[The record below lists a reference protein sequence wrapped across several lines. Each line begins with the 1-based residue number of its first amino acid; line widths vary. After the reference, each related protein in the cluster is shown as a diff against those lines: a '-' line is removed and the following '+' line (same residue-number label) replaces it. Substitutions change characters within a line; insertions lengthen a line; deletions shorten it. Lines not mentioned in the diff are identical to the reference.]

1 MKMTYYFSNGVK
13 KEREHNLE
21 SRINKVKGFLQRNL
35 KVAGTILNGLIQKF
49 SKNFLLSVGL
59 IRELR
64 AVGACWGHERHTH
77 TRLALLG
84 GTSATCLY
92 KGPGHFLS
100 ISFRTSLSLSRIF
113 WSVRFESLSCW
124 SLIIADKCLL
134 DLLFNQARLC
144 FFVTLKP

>member
-1 MKMTYYFSNGVK
+1 MTYYFSNGVI

-35 KVAGTILNGLIQKF
+35 KVAGTINGLIQKF
-49 SKNFLLSVGL
+49 SKNFLLGL

-64 AVGACWGHERHTH
+64 AVGASWGHERHTH

-84 GTSATCLY
+84 GTSATCVY

-113 WSVRFESLSCW
+113 WSVRFESLSCS

-144 FFVTLKP
+144 FL